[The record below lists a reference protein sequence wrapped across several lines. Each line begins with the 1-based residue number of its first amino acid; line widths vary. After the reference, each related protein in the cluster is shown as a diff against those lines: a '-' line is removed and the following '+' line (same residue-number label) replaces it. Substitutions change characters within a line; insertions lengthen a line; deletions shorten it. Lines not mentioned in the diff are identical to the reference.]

1 MAKKKECP
9 IQRAEFNEH
18 ADALTLELAG
28 QPMLAEPKQ
37 FRTGS
42 MGWHAGG
49 KVNLVVNGKT
59 IPVQVGVNL
68 TVIGSKELPEEEGD
82 E

>member
-1 MAKKKECP
+1 MAKKKCP
-9 IQRAEFNEH
+9 ISRVEFTEH

-37 FRTGS
+37 FSTKS
-42 MGWHAGG
+42 LGWHAGG
-49 KVNLVVNGKT
+49 KVNLVVNGKPV
-59 IPVQVGVNL
+59 PVQVGINL